1 MANELLGR
9 GYVISVGGTDIG
21 VARTKGFTINNT
33 VVNVSSD
40 GDAGIQRLLDAPGE
54 KSIEI
59 TVDGMVDPTDTTM
72 FDLANSGTD
81 IVDEII
87 FTSSTET
94 ITGNF
99 AITSY
104 NEGMP
109 YNDAVTFS
117 ASFSSDGAIVR
128 AAVP

>member
-1 MANELLGR
+1 MANEALDR
-9 GYVISVGGTDIG
+9 TYTISVDGTDIAT
-21 VARTKGFTINNT
+21 ARTKSFTINNT

-40 GDAGIQRLLDAPGE
+40 EDAGLQRLLDVPGE
-54 KSIEI
+54 KSIE
-59 TVDGMVDPTDTTM
+59 VSVEGMTDPTDTTL

-81 IVDEII
+81 IVGAIV
-87 FTSSTET
+87 FTSATET

-104 NEGMP
+104 SDGMP
-109 YNDAVTFS
+109 YNDAITFT

-128 AAVP
+128 AAV

>member
-1 MANELLGR
+1 MANEIMGR
-9 GYVISVGGTDIG
+9 AYTISVDGTD
-21 VARTKGFTINNT
+21 VATARTKGFTINNT

-40 GDAGIQRLLDAPGE
+40 VDSGLQRLLDVPGE
-54 KSIEI
+54 KSIE
-59 TVDGMVDPTDTTM
+59 VSVEGLVDPTDTTL

-81 IVDEII
+81 IVGSVV

-94 ITGNF
+94 ITGDF

-128 AAVP
+128 ASV